1 MRGSLHIEEMDF
13 THMDDDVG
21 ADAVDFRQHID
32 TKHHGQ
38 HVADEMDGVS
48 MDLSMDYGDTYL
60 GMGSLVAVVT
70 RPRHSGER
78 VSTYV
83 ARMFALCRKVDILD
97 E

>member
-1 MRGSLHIEEMDF
+1 
-13 THMDDDVG
+13 
-21 ADAVDFRQHID
+21 
-32 TKHHGQ
+32 
-38 HVADEMDGVS
+38 

-78 VSTYV
+78 VSIYV
-83 ARMFALCRKVDILD
+83 ARVFALCRKVDILD